1 VNLAPGLRLGRYEL
15 VRVLGRGGMGEVWE
29 ALLHGFQGFRRK
41 VALKL
46 LPPTSDQREVLLR
59 EARLGALLSHPNVV
73 ATHDVGETDGRAWIA
88 MELVTGA
95 TLRELSRDGPLAGR
109 VLVDVGL
116 QAAAALGHIHGLT
129 LDGRPLALLHRDVK
143 PSNLLVDQSGLVK
156 LADLGVARLASEQGG
171 VGGTPAY
178 MAPEQRE
185 GGGDG
190 RADLFGLGATLL
202 RLATGRPLFEPG
214 ASPAAN
220 RRALQQLVTAVDAW
234 RELDLPAPGLVDVLR
249 RCIDPEPERRFPT
262 AAALADALQAIRA
275 RQPAG
280 PSLLDRLARIRPD
293 LSGDPA
299 TERGSLSAPAAALR
313 PGRLPRS
320 TDAFVGR
327 EAERAAV
334 LGEVLGAPGLVTLLG
349 TGGAGK
355 TRLALEVAR
364 ASELPGGA
372 WFVDLSEARDL
383 EGVLHATA
391 RAFDVGL
398 DRTDP
403 VAQLGHSLGSRGRA
417 LVVLDNLEQVTAAA
431 APVLAAWL
439 EAAPALTF
447 LATSRVALRLAGER
461 RVPVGPLAVPEAVEL
476 FRARAP
482 RRLTD
487 EEAALLP
494 ELVAELDGLPL
505 AVELAAARVRL
516 VPVEGIR
523 ERLIDRMRLLAGG
536 GRDRPERHRSL
547 RASLDASWDLL
558 TDWQQAALA
567 QLSVFE
573 GGWSLE
579 AADAVLDL
587 AAFPAAPWGLDVLE
601 GLVDAS
607 LVRVESRGERFRMLV
622 SVQVYAA
629 AHLSGPARDG
639 TELRHGRWFAQLGSD
654 VALAELYAPRAPER
668 MALLGRELDNLAA
681 AARSAVRRQD
691 RPTAFAATRA
701 AVAWLRMQGPVARA
715 EELLAL
721 AGSLGI
727 DGPDARSLRA
737 SRAALRRESGRTDE
751 AIALLRRELDE
762 GVDDAVAQTAL
773 TELGIALQ
781 EAGSPEAAPT
791 HARALELARARGDR
805 RSEAQ
810 ALANLATLDMS
821 AGARESAR
829 AGFEQAL
836 GVHRELSSPRF
847 VGMAL
852 ANLGMIDAS
861 TGRRAE
867 AAARLSEGAAL
878 LERAGDRRS
887 ALICIANLGV
897 LALERGDPTAAVEL
911 LERAWRGQREI
922 GSRRFEAVAASQRA
936 TVLSQLGRY
945 AEAEAALRDAIGI
958 HREQRNPGSELV
970 AMANLADTLL
980 RLQRFDAC
988 AALAEEV
995 AGRATASG
1003 APRYAALAAATLA
1016 ELHLIRGDA
1025 AAAEQ
1030 CLARA
1035 RAAGSVEAG
1044 FVALLEA
1051 RLHEM
1056 RGELAEAELAA
1067 RSPLDGLRAFER
1079 ARAHVILARLARQ
1092 RGDRLTWR
1100 AERNAAA
1107 ALAAPFGPDSLV
1119 AAEVRS
1125 IGELA
1130 TTTRFP

>member
-95 TLRELSRDGPLAGR
+95 TLRELSRDGPLGGR
-109 VLVDVGL
+109 ALVDVGL

-129 LDGRPLALLHRDVK
+129 LEGRPLALLHRDVK

-156 LADLGVARLASEQGG
+156 LADLGVARLASERGG

-185 GGGDG
+185 GHGDG

-214 ASPAAN
+214 STAAAN
-220 RRALQQLVTAVDAW
+220 RRALQQLVTAADAW
-234 RELDLPAPGLVDVLR
+234 RELDAPAPGLVEVLR
-249 RCIDPEPERRFPT
+249 RCLDPEPERRFPT
-262 AAALADALQAIRA
+262 AAALADALQGIRA

-280 PSLLDRLARIRPD
+280 PSLLERLARVRPE
-293 LSGDPA
+293 LGPGDPA
-299 TERGSLSAPAAALR
+299 TERGSASAPATALR

-334 LGEVLGAPGLVTLLG
+334 LGEVRAAPGLVTLLG

-364 ASELPGGA
+364 AAELPGGA
-372 WFVDLSEARDL
+372 WFVDLSEATDL

-391 RAFDVGL
+391 RTFEVGL

-403 VAQLGHSLGSRGRA
+403 VAQLGHALHSRGRA
-417 LVVLDNLEQVTAAA
+417 VVVLDNLEQVTAAA
-431 APVLAAWL
+431 APVFTAWL

-447 LATSRVALRLAGER
+447 LATSRVALRLPGER

-487 EEAALLP
+487 DEAALLP

-505 AVELAAARVRL
+505 AIELAAARVRL

-547 RASLDASWDLL
+547 RASLDASWELL

-573 GGWSLE
+573 GGWSLD

-587 AAFPAAPWGLDVLE
+587 SAFPAAPWGLDVLE

-629 AHLSGPARDG
+629 SHLTGPARDAA
-639 TELRHGRWFAQLGSD
+639 ELRHGRWFAQLGSD

-681 AARSAVRRQD
+681 AARRAVRVQD

-721 AGSLGI
+721 AGTLGTG
-727 DGPDARSLRA
+727 GPDARSLRA
-737 SRAALRRESGRTDE
+737 SGAALRRESGRTDE
-751 AIALLRRELDE
+751 AISLLRRELDD
-762 GVDDAVAQTAL
+762 GADDAVAQTAL

-781 EAGSPEAAPT
+781 EAGSPDAAAT
-791 HARALELARARGDR
+791 HARAVELARARGDR

-810 ALANLATLDMS
+810 ALANLATLEM
-821 AGARESAR
+821 ARGERESAR
-829 AGFEQAL
+829 ARFEQAL

-887 ALICIANLGV
+887 ALICLANLGV
-897 LALERGDPTAAVEL
+897 LALERGEPLAAVEL
-911 LERAWRGQREI
+911 LERSWRGQREI
-922 GSRRFEAVAASQRA
+922 GARRFEAVAASQRA

-945 AEAEAALRDAIGI
+945 AEAEAALREAIGI

-980 RLQRFDAC
+980 RMRRFEAC

-995 AGRATASG
+995 AGRAAASG
-1003 APRYAALAAATLA
+1003 SPRYEALAAATLA
-1016 ELHLIRGDA
+1016 ELHLLRGDP
-1025 AAAEQ
+1025 AAAERS
-1030 CLARA
+1030 LARA
-1035 RAAGSVEAG
+1035 KAVAPAGSAESAG

-1051 RLHEM
+1051 RLHES
-1056 RGELAEAELAA
+1056 RGEWAEAELAA

-1079 ARAHVILARLARQ
+1079 ARAHVLLARLARR

-1100 AERNAAA
+1100 AERDAAA

-1125 IGELA
+1125 IA
-1130 TTTRFP
+1130 